1 MRGSTET
8 SDALEQFDRD
18 VRYFIA
24 TYAISMEFDHEA
36 SPEGAS
42 VEHARTSALYQRV
55 HSTRVAEALL
65 KLIED
70 GRDRCGRIGE

>member
-1 MRGSTET
+1 MGDPGDS
-8 SDALEQFDRD
+8 
-18 VRYFIA
+18 

-36 SPEGAS
+36 SRPEEAS